1 MKITDMLD
9 YQRYKDSSMKTINL
23 VPGSPSWLVAMTASK
38 APAMMG
44 ADPNFKRDE
53 LLRQFATGI
62 SIEVNE
68 FTQRI
73 FDNGHALEAMALPL
87 IEEIIGDEL
96 FSQGGM
102 IEVEGLKLYA
112 NFDGLTLTGDKAAE
126 HKQWNAQLAPQ
137 IASGIVAPYHY
148 WQLEQEMLVA
158 DLDRILL
165 VMSNGTREQMVSCWY
180 DSQPE
185 RRAKLIAGWKQFA
198 ADLETYQPEIVNVA
212 PVGRAPETLPALH
225 VEVTGM
231 VTASN
236 LAEFKAS
243 ALAVFSGIRTELVT
257 DSDFADAEKTVKWC
271 KEVEDRLE
279 ATKQHALSQTASID
293 ELFRTMDDIKEEAR
307 VVRLKLEKI
316 VKAEKENRKTEL
328 VVAAKNALI
337 EHVAAMNDRIGG
349 AWMPPAN
356 GAQFSEAIKGL
367 KSLDS
372 MRDKI
377 GAALANAK
385 IEASAMAD
393 RIEAN
398 RRCVEDNWMFL
409 MQDFAQVCM
418 KEPADF
424 ARLYG
429 ERRQAENDRQAAKL
443 ESERARI
450 RAEEQAKAEHEAKL
464 KADAEQDARDAETAR
479 QRALEQDRWKAEQAA
494 LIKAQLE
501 AQATAR
507 EAERIQS
514 EKLKQ
519 ALRPK
524 LAEVVIEHQDEISAF
539 MTSRDFGKDAHKI
552 RAALVEFVKFTESR
566 NSHEQV

>member
-1 MKITDMLD
+1 
-9 YQRYKDSSMKTINL
+9 MKTINL

-185 RRAKLIAGWKQFA
+185 RRAKLIAGWKQFS

-257 DSDFADAEKTVKWC
+257 DADFADAEKTVKWC

-349 AWMPPAN
+349 SAWMPPAN

-372 MRDKI
+372 MRNKI

-398 RRCVEDNWMFL
+398 RKSVEDMSLFP
-409 MQDFAQVCM
+409 DFAQVCI
-418 KEPADF
+418 KPADDF
-424 ARLYG
+424 SALMAMRLQQRK
-429 ERRQAENDRQAAKL
+429 EAEEKRF

-464 KADAEQDARDAETAR
+464 KAQAEQDARDAETAR
-479 QRALEQDRWKAEQAA
+479 QLALEQDRMAKERAELKVAQDEAIRVALATERAEREAKEAAQAA
-494 LIKAQLE
+494 IIQAKAP
-501 AQATAR
+501 AQ
-507 EAERIQS
+507 
-514 EKLKQ
+514 
-519 ALRPK
+519 
-524 LAEVVIEHQDEISAF
+524 VVIEHQDEIAAF
-539 MTSRDFGKDAHKI
+539 MASRDFGKDAWKI